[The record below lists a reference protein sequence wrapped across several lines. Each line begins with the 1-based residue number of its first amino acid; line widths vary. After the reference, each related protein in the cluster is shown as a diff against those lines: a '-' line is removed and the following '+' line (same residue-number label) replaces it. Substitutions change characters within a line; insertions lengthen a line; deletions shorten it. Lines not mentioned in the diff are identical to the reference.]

1 MLLAYF
7 IRLDNFVTSCKLGHV
22 LVDKNVTRY
31 FKIGNILIIDYLKL
45 GWLEGSTLQ
54 TVASGSPLIGF

>member
-1 MLLAYF
+1 MVN
-7 IRLDNFVTSCKLGHV
+7 NFVTSCNIGHV

-54 TVASGSPLIGF
+54 TVATGSPLIGF

>member
-1 MLLAYF
+1 MVN
-7 IRLDNFVTSCKLGHV
+7 NFVTSCNIGHV
-22 LVDKNVTRY
+22 LLDKNVTKC

-45 GWLEGSTLQ
+45 EWLEGSTLQ